1 MENLIFYLKK
11 RYSVNYWE
19 TCSPCA
25 PFGGYGSALS
35 SLVDAIGDFRE
46 KISLRTRVI
55 NCFECNVKHELPNFD
70 IHLH

>member
-1 MENLIFYLKK
+1 MFPL
-11 RYSVNYWE
+11 
-19 TCSPCA
+19 C

-70 IHLH
+70 IHLHCVKRCIFGANLVSIFPHSD